1 MEELMA
7 KLKEI
12 KEDMNEIEQVTE
24 IIRREINVLEYFDR
38 VHKEVI

>member
-24 IIRREINVLEYFDR
+24 IIRRETNVLEYFNR